1 MTKLLLAIWLSFPAL
16 IWAAATEQLLFLEGT
31 KIGMALDIYMVFVGP
46 YLFIGATGLLA
57 IRYGLLPIIN
67 WFWKAL

>member
-1 MTKLLLAIWLSFPAL
+1 MTKFLIAVWVAFPVVIYL
-16 IWAAATEQLLFLEGT
+16 GATEQLLFLEGT